1 MNNSRFDAIQN
12 LTTGNADI
20 KGYGDQRITSFFGCN
35 VFTGKV
41 AREYLSDEAYK
52 SLMNSIRTGP

>member
-20 KGYGDQRITSFFGCN
+20 KGYGDQRITSFLA
-35 VFTGKV
+35 VM
-41 AREYLSDEAYK
+41 S
-52 SLMNSIRTGP
+52 SLER